1 MSTPVKK
8 QPFYENTAQNGSV
21 KGVFEHLDSL
31 INAIHKLESDGIKN
45 YMVMSPLPRHDLE
58 DAIYKGKPSPV
69 RWFTMT
75 GAIFGGTMGF
85 SLQSITHMNWPM
97 IIPAGKPLVSIPA
110 FIVITFESTVLWG
123 CLFTLLGMILLTR
136 LHTASKLQIEVCD
149 PRFSDDKFG
158 LLINDLPRN
167 RAEDASK
174 ILSAEG
180 AMEVINGWNIEREV
194 PVEVPPPSPDSP
206 ESMVEP
212 DDPDTSLLGK
222 LAVAVTIILVVS
234 FLGVKMLHQYTVA
247 SELDKAGYNYKSGG
261 IAPSYRT
268 IK

>member
-1 MSTPVKK
+1 MSA
-8 QPFYENTAQNGSV
+8 PFYESTAQNGTV
-21 KGVFEHLDSL
+21 KGVFAHLDSL
-31 INAIHKLESDGIKN
+31 VNAIDKLEKNGIKD

-58 DAIYKGKPSPV
+58 EAIYKGKPSPV

-85 SLQSITHMNWPM
+85 SLASITHLNWPM

-136 LHTASKLQIEVCD
+136 LHTASKLQVEVCD

-158 LLINDLPRN
+158 LVINDLPRN
-167 RAEDASK
+167 RADDASK
-174 ILSAEG
+174 ILNDEG
-180 AMEVINGWNIEREV
+180 AMEVVNGWSIER
-194 PVEVPPPSPDSP
+194 PVKEDVVVDENSP
-206 ESMVEP
+206 ESLVEP

-222 LAVAVTIILVVS
+222 LTLAITLFIIVS
-234 FLGVKMLHQYTVA
+234 FFGVKMLHQYTVA
-247 SELDKAGYNYKSGG
+247 ETLQENNYNYKSGAV
-261 IAPSYRT
+261 APSYRT

>member
-1 MSTPVKK
+1 MSA
-8 QPFYENTAQNGSV
+8 PFYENTAQNGTV
-21 KGVFEHLDSL
+21 KAVFEHLDSL
-31 INAIHKLESDGIKN
+31 VNAIAKLEKSGIRD

-58 DAIYKGKPSPV
+58 EAIYKGKPSPV

-85 SLQSITHMNWPM
+85 SLASITHLNWPM

-136 LHTASKLQIEVCD
+136 LHTAGKLQVEVCD

-158 LLINDLPRN
+158 LVINDLPRG

-174 ILSAEG
+174 ILSDEG
-180 AMEVINGWNIEREV
+180 AMEVVNGWSIERVAEKAV
-194 PVEVPPPSPDSP
+194 AYNEHSP
-206 ESMVEP
+206 ESLVEP
-212 DDPDTSLLGK
+212 DEPDTSLLGK
-222 LAVAVTIILVVS
+222 LTLAVTLFLVAS
-234 FLGVKMLHQYTVA
+234 FFGVKLLHHYTVA
-247 SELDKAGYNYKSGG
+247 ETLNENNYNYKSGAV
-261 IAPSYRT
+261 APSYRT
-268 IK
+268 VK

>member
-1 MSTPVKK
+1 MSA
-8 QPFYENTAQNGSV
+8 PFYESTAQNGTV
-21 KGVFEHLDSL
+21 KGVFAHLDSL
-31 INAIHKLESDGIKN
+31 VNAIYKLEKSGIKD

-85 SLQSITHMNWPM
+85 SLASITHLNWAM

-110 FIVITFESTVLWG
+110 FIVIMFESTVLWG

-158 LLINDLPRN
+158 LVVNDLPRN
-167 RAEDASK
+167 RADDVSK
-174 ILSAEG
+174 ILTDEG
-180 AMEVINGWNIEREV
+180 AMEVVNGWSIERA
-194 PVEVPPPSPDSP
+194 PVVVRVVDENSP
-206 ESMVEP
+206 ESLVEP
-212 DDPDTSLLGK
+212 DEPDTGLLAK
-222 LAVAVTIILVVS
+222 VAVAVTIFVVVS
-234 FLGVKMLHQYTVA
+234 LIGVKMLHQYTVA
-247 SELDKAGYNYKSGG
+247 QELQNNNYNYKSGAV
-261 IAPSYRT
+261 APSYRT
-268 IK
+268 VK

>member
-8 QPFYENTAQNGSV
+8 QPFYESTAQNGTV
-21 KGVFEHLDSL
+21 KAVFEHLDSL
-31 INAIHKLESDGIKN
+31 INAIHKLEKDGITD

-58 DAIYKGKPSPV
+58 DAIHKGKPSPV

-85 SLQSITHMNWPM
+85 SLQSITHLNWPM

-123 CLFTLLGMILLTR
+123 CMFTLLGMILLTR
-136 LHTASKLQIEVCD
+136 LHTAGKLQIEVCD

-158 LLINDLPRN
+158 LVINDLSRE
-167 RAEDASK
+167 RAQSASSL
-174 ILSAEG
+174 LSAEG
-180 AMEVINGWNIEREV
+180 AMEVVNGWNIEREKVAVVV
-194 PVEVPPPSPDSP
+194 PSVDSP
-206 ESMVEP
+206 ASMVEP
-212 DDPDTSLLGK
+212 DDPNTSLLGK
-222 LAVAVTIILVVS
+222 LAVAVTIILVAS
-234 FLGVKMLHQYTVA
+234 FLGVKLLHQYTVA
-247 SELDKAGYNYKSGG
+247 NELDKAGYNYKSGG

>member
-1 MSTPVKK
+1 MSA
-8 QPFYENTAQNGSV
+8 PFYESTAQNGTV
-21 KGVFEHLDSL
+21 KGVFAHLDSL
-31 INAIHKLESDGIKN
+31 VNAIDKLEKSGIKD

-58 DAIYKGKPSPV
+58 EAIYKGKPSPV

-85 SLQSITHMNWPM
+85 SLASITHLNWPM

-136 LHTASKLQIEVCD
+136 LHTASKLQVEVCD

-158 LLINDLPRN
+158 LVINDLPRSS
-167 RAEDASK
+167 AENASK
-174 ILSAEG
+174 ILSDEG
-180 AMEVINGWNIEREV
+180 AMEVVNGWTIEREENPERV
-194 PVEVPPPSPDSP
+194 FDENSP

-212 DDPDTSLLGK
+212 DEPDTGLLGK
-222 LAVAVTIILVVS
+222 LTIAVTIFIIAS
-234 FLGVKMLHQYTVA
+234 FFGVKMLHQYSVA
-247 SELDKAGYNYKSGG
+247 QSLGENNYNYKSGAV
-261 IAPSYRT
+261 APSYR
-268 IK
+268 IVK